1 MCVCVCNFTPGRQLS
16 LTHIYSVPTWPMA
29 TIAPE
34 VQRKKKTPDMMASQ
48 AQHLEEHA
56 TGQIIPTKL
65 GKDRG
70 VWKYGGDIGI

>member
-1 MCVCVCNFTPGRQLS
+1 
-16 LTHIYSVPTWPMA
+16 
-29 TIAPE
+29 
-34 VQRKKKTPDMMASQ
+34 MMASQ
-48 AQHLEEHA
+48 AQHLEEHV